1 MEVFEAISDPVRR
14 EILVDLAG
22 SELSAGE
29 IAGRFTIS
37 RPAVSRHLRVLR
49 EAGLVRDDVNG
60 RRRIYRLRPDGLEPL
75 RAWLPSWP
83 GATADLWSARFDALE
98 TEVRRTRRTDP
109 VATSAARSSSR
120 AQSPPQTTDEGD
132 RMSPTPT
139 GEVRRTGE
147 GRDLVLVR
155 DLPGSIVDVWA
166 SLTESERTGRW
177 FASWTGD
184 GRSVARSS
192 SPWSPRRAARPSD
205 ASIQACE
212 PPTRLAV
219 RTEEESGTWELEVTL
234 EALGADRT
242 RLTFV
247 HHLGASDQAEQIGP
261 GWEYYLDRLEA
272 ARADGSMPDFA
283 DYWPSMGPYY
293 VAQDRG

>member
-1 MEVFEAISDPVRR
+1 
-14 EILVDLAG
+14 
-22 SELSAGE
+22 
-29 IAGRFTIS
+29 
-37 RPAVSRHLRVLR
+37 
-49 EAGLVRDDVNG
+49 
-60 RRRIYRLRPDGLEPL
+60 
-75 RAWLPSWP
+75 
-83 GATADLWSARFDALE
+83 
-98 TEVRRTRRTDP
+98 
-109 VATSAARSSSR
+109 
-120 AQSPPQTTDEGD
+120 
-132 RMSPTPT
+132 MSPTPT

-155 DLPGSIVDVWA
+155 DLPGSVVDVWA
-166 SLTESERTGRW
+166 SITESERTGRW

-184 GRSVARSS
+184 GRPGGSIVLTLVAEEG
-192 SPWSPRRAARPSD
+192 SPTSH

-212 PPTRLAV
+212 PPTRLAL
-219 RTEEESGTWELEVTL
+219 RTEDESGTWELDVTL

-293 VAQDRG
+293 VAQDRD